1 MGVHRSGH
9 RAVPRPHLKGFSIQY
24 GTRRKQGPSLFTNSE
39 EPISLRRNQTRR
51 TTREPSKDRGHEY
64 RKTDGGHRGV
74 QLISDKA
81 WNTRLSMDLKRSS
94 RDPSDEP
101 ERRRRRYSSSP
112 ERPRRDYR
120 KKQRSPHQHD
130 REHRSVSP
138 PSRGFEQKVPHK
150 QHESR
155 SRRQRS
161 SSLNRR
167 RQSSRGHRGHRERT
181 KHRSRSPSRPE
192 SSSIA
197 AAPPPT
203 KRVRASLPSQ
213 QDAFHG
219 KTLTSQQAQD
229 IQPPGD
235 PPQAKEKPNFATS
248 GKLAAETNMVA
259 NTSIVLKYNEPPA
272 ARLPPAS
279 APWRLYIFKGDS
291 LLETLAL
298 HTRSCWLFGRERL
311 VVDCPIDHPSCSK
324 QHAVIQF
331 RFVEVKNEHGDKSGK
346 VKPYII
352 DLESANGTKVNGDL
366 IPERRYVELKS
377 KDVVSFG
384 ESTRE
389 YVLVLPPKE

>member
-1 MGVHRSGH
+1 
-9 RAVPRPHLKGFSIQY
+9 
-24 GTRRKQGPSLFTNSE
+24 
-39 EPISLRRNQTRR
+39 
-51 TTREPSKDRGHEY
+51 
-64 RKTDGGHRGV
+64 
-74 QLISDKA
+74 
-81 WNTRLSMDLKRSS
+81 MDLKRSS
-94 RDPSDEP
+94 RDALDEP

-112 ERPRRDYR
+112 ERYYR
-120 KKQRSPHQHD
+120 KKQRSPLQHD
-130 REHRSVSP
+130 REHRSISP
-138 PSRGFEQKVPHK
+138 PSRGFEQNGSHK
-150 QHESR
+150 QHESW
-155 SRRQRS
+155 SRRNLS

-181 KHRSRSPSRPE
+181 KNRSRSPSRPE
-192 SSSIA
+192 SSSVA
-197 AAPPPT
+197 AAPFPT
-203 KRVRASLPSQ
+203 KGARASLPSQ
-213 QDAFHG
+213 QDAFHD
-219 KTLTSQQAQD
+219 KKLTRQQAQD
-229 IQPPGD
+229 RQPPGD
-235 PPQAKEKPNFATS
+235 PPPAKEKPNFATS
-248 GKLAAETNMVA
+248 GKLAAETNLVA

-291 LLETLAL
+291 LLETLPL

-389 YVLVLPPKE
+389 YVLVLPPK

>member
-1 MGVHRSGH
+1 MT
-9 RAVPRPHLKGFSIQY
+9 K
-24 GTRRKQGPSLFTNSE
+24 KQNL
-39 EPISLRRNQTRR
+39 
-51 TTREPSKDRGHEY
+51 
-64 RKTDGGHRGV
+64 
-74 QLISDKA
+74 
-81 WNTRLSMDLKRSS
+81 RLSRHSRRSMEAKRST
-94 RDPSDEP
+94 RDRSDEP

-120 KKQRSPHQHD
+120 KKQRSPHQYD
-130 REHRSVSP
+130 REHRSISP
-138 PSRGFEQKVPHK
+138 PSRGLEQKVPLK
-150 QHESR
+150 QHESG

-167 RQSSRGHRGHRERT
+167 RHSSRGPRSHTERT
-181 KHRSRSPSRPE
+181 KNRSRSPSRPKY
-192 SSSIA
+192 SSVS
-197 AAPPPT
+197 AAPSPN

-213 QDAFHG
+213 QDAFHD
-219 KTLTSQQAQD
+219 KTLTRQPAQNN
-229 IQPPGD
+229 QPTHD
-235 PPQAKEKPNFATS
+235 PLPAKEKPNFAPS
-248 GKLAAETNMVA
+248 GKLAAETNTVA

-279 APWRLYIFKGDS
+279 AAWRLYIFKGDS
-291 LLETLAL
+291 ILETLPL

-311 VVDCPIDHPSCSK
+311 VVDFPIDHPSCSK

-331 RFVEVKNEHGDKSGK
+331 RFVEVKNEHGDKAGK

-352 DLESANGTKVNGDL
+352 DLESANGTKVNGDM

-389 YVLVLPPKE
+389 YVLVLPPKK